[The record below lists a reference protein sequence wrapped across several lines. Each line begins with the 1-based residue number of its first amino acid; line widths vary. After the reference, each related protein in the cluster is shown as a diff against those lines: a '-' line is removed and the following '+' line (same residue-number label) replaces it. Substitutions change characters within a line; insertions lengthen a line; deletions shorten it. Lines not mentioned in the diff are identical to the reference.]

1 MLSSSPLKKKKK
13 KKPFSL
19 SILHD
24 RNTKTYF
31 VIWHPMPLSFS
42 VKLLRTQITSTGC
55 ASNPPTW
62 PNPTRCLGL
71 VILCWWVRLE
81 FYLFCFGL
89 SWVWVDSFST
99 HLTQPNL
106 PYIQFILLYLFI
118 SFVQFILVFF
128 EKNMYT
134 NLKF

>member
-13 KKPFSL
+13 TFSL

-106 PYIQFILLYLFI
+106 PYIQFGWVWFG
-118 SFVQFILVFF
+118 F
-128 EKNMYT
+128 
-134 NLKF
+134 LKKCIMKKWRFKKLSVW